1 MPATGPDNPASLLA
15 LDFGLRRIG
24 VATGSPLTG
33 TASPL
38 TTIAASDGL
47 PDWGALDALIADWRP
62 DLLVVGLPRNTD
74 GSESDMSRRAR
85 GFADELAQRYGIVI
99 SLADERYTS
108 AEAETILKQQR
119 QSGAR
124 NKRIKKEDV
133 DSMAAMLI
141 ADSWM
146 RANRNDS

>member
-1 MPATGPDNPASLLA
+1 MPGAGHSNPASLLA

-38 TTIAASDGL
+38 TTVSAADGV
-47 PDWGALDALIADWRP
+47 PNWATLDALIEEWRP
-62 DLLVVGLPRNTD
+62 DLLIVGLPRNTD
-74 GSESDMSRRAR
+74 GSESEMSSRAR
-85 GFADELAQRYGIVI
+85 NFAAELEQRYGIVI

-133 DSMAAMLI
+133 DSMAATLI
-141 ADSWM
+141 AESWM
-146 RANRNDS
+146 RANR